1 MKKILFLLAIAFSLA
16 FISCNDDKDEPLPPD
31 GHECVDLGLPSGTLW
46 ATCNVGADNPEDY
59 GDYFAWDETATKEE
73 YDWWN
78 YKWAHWQYD
87 TITDHFYHVIEE
99 TWYKYYMSN
108 WTDDG
113 IVKGDGKMELDPE
126 DDAAYVN
133 WGPRWRM
140 PTLEQLQELLEK
152 CTWQWIQKDN
162 VNGYIVTGP
171 NGNSIFLP
179 TSGGYS
185 SHLYYDGKY
194 AYYWSRSLCSREKL
208 AIEAADQADAYILFF
223 NYWGDQQ
230 VWYDSRYVGNTVRA
244 VRASQK

>member
-1 MKKILFLLAIAFSLA
+1 
-16 FISCNDDKDEPLPPD
+16 
-31 GHECVDLGLPSGTLW
+31 
-46 ATCNVGADNPEDY
+46 
-59 GDYFAWDETATKEE
+59 
-73 YDWWN
+73 
-78 YKWAHWQYD
+78 
-87 TITDHFYHVIEE
+87 
-99 TWYKYYMSN
+99 MSN